1 MVSCFKKMRIKNNIN
16 FTRQKIYFNYR
27 MSKNITSKNI
37 TGVNNNLP
45 FYNELRRS
53 RANTPVYPEKTK
65 PNSNKFRRAAA
76 TLESLFKF
84 NTPVPSINNPSIN
97 NQSVKEP
104 AGGKH
109 KRAHHNRT
117 RRNKR
122 KGTRRNKRRGTR
134 RNKRN

>member
-1 MVSCFKKMRIKNNIN
+1 MRIKNNIN
-16 FTRQKIYFNYR
+16 FIRQKIYFNYR
-27 MSKNITSKNI
+27 MSKNIT
-37 TGVNNNLP
+37 GVNNNVP
-45 FYNELRRS
+45 NYNGLARS
-53 RANTPVYPEKTK
+53 RMNKTVNPEETK

-76 TLESLFKF
+76 TLESLFKS
-84 NTPVPSINNPSIN
+84 NTPVPSIN

-122 KGTRRNKRRGTR
+122 KATRRNKRKGTR